1 MERVIE
7 VKSGDEIEGSR
18 KGVASAPE
26 WQAGR
31 QLAQPTC
38 IWVTTAVRSGTRRAG
53 RSTAKTDVF
62 RRTTLATPTTTL
74 PQLLTIDQLA
84 EQLNVSVRHV
94 RRLVAEKRVPYLKVG
109 KFVRFDSAEI
119 SSWLD
124 RSRVAG

>member
-1 MERVIE
+1 
-7 VKSGDEIEGSR
+7 
-18 KGVASAPE
+18 
-26 WQAGR
+26 
-31 QLAQPTC
+31 
-38 IWVTTAVRSGTRRAG
+38 
-53 RSTAKTDVF
+53 
-62 RRTTLATPTTTL
+62 LATPTTTL